1 MGRKVI
7 RMPEYIDRENYC
19 KNLCHGPG
27 LSGGCE
33 KAKCPLWQAPLVK
46 GVVPVVRCKSC
57 VYAKW
62 SERNQSYY
70 CQRRWAMRKVRERDF
85 CSYGKRRVKTCD

>member
-1 MGRKVI
+1 MA
-7 RMPEYIDRENYC
+7 EYIAREVMLRWVREFRSDD
-19 KNLCHGPG
+19 KG
-27 LSGGCE
+27 LAS
-33 KAKCPLWQAPLVK
+33 AIINAPSAE

-70 CQRRWAMRKVRERDF
+70 CQRRWARHKVRERDF
-85 CSYGKRRVKTCD
+85 CSYGKRRVATCD